1 MFGTL
6 IVIDDELTEGHEL
19 GSGLIGK
26 AQGFYASSLINGKS
40 QTMAF
45 TRSAVAESQLAVMG
59 GTGNYVNAMGHAMV
73 KTFQGADQQNNDG
86 TETLLHFTVY
96 LA

>member
-6 IVIDDELTEGHEL
+6 TVINDELTEGHEL

-26 AQGFYASSLINGKS
+26 GQGFYVSSLIDGKS
-40 QTMAF
+40 QTLAF
-45 TRSAVAESQLAVMG
+45 TLAVMG
-59 GTGNYVNAMGHAMV
+59 GTGNYVNAMV
-73 KTFQGADQQNNDG
+73 KTFQGTDHRNNDG
-86 TETLLHFTVY
+86 TETLLHFTIY